1 MRRVNAVLFAL
12 LMATM
17 SLAGCFGGDD
27 NDDSEE
33 EPVETLDDWMVYSVD
48 SGDDLPNCNSDFIN
62 TFEVCLT
69 SQRCYNRL
77 FLR

>member
-27 NDDSEE
+27 GDHSDED
-33 EPVETLDDWMVYSVD
+33 PVETLDDWMAVSY
-48 SGDDLPNCNSDFIN
+48 
-62 TFEVCLT
+62 TH
-69 SQRCYNRL
+69 
-77 FLR
+77 LRAHET